1 MGAVLKVVGA
11 LGAIGA
17 AAFALT
23 SLDGWDEFL
32 DITGLREFEPKPVRL
47 VPDSQCDQI
56 ESARGADVVV
66 SCIEDRRWAEE
77 VRAACA
83 GKRGPSDV
91 QRERTDFLL
100 GVPGTTKIT
109 APRCP

>member
-1 MGAVLKVVGA
+1 MGPVLKVAGA
-11 LGAIGA
+11 LFAVMA
-17 AAFALT
+17 AAVALS

-32 DITGLREFEPKPVRL
+32 DITGLRQFEPKPVGL

-56 ESARGADVVV
+56 GSARGDDMVV
-66 SCIEDRRWAEE
+66 SCIEDRRWAVE

-83 GKRGPSDV
+83 GRPGPSDV
-91 QRERTDFLL
+91 QRERNDFLL